1 MIWCNIIWYNMTP
14 SVCSSC
20 QTVGV
25 TDAAFWKDTLWQA
38 RPNTL
43 LSSISANFIS
53 LIQFRLFPLHS
64 TTIRYSSNFCLSFLQ
79 FFVNPGIESK
89 VQYNQELAKQ
99 FCWCLSLKSAVL
111 QQSWSIAQID
121 LCTILVL
128 TQLCKD
134 FQLDK
139 LPPNFGEM
147 IERMETWKQPQPFA
161 IFLVPYDADFWP
173 NLSAFERKVR
183 IVPLAVASTCL
194 QLNCAEDL
202 CPHLLLIY

>member
-1 MIWCNIIWYNMTP
+1 MQYIMIWYNAVGLLFLTDRRSHRSTP
-14 SVCSSC
+14 LKKYFMASM
-20 QTVGV
+20 
-25 TDAAFWKDTLWQA
+25 A

-89 VQYNQELAKQ
+89 VQYNQELANQ
-99 FCWCLSLKSAVL
+99 FCWCLPLKSAVL

-147 IERMETWKQPQPFA
+147 IERMEMLKQPQPFA
-161 IFLVPYDADFWP
+161 IFLAP
-173 NLSAFERKVR
+173 
-183 IVPLAVASTCL
+183 
-194 QLNCAEDL
+194 
-202 CPHLLLIY
+202 

>member
-1 MIWCNIIWYNMTP
+1 MIRYNTIWYNIMP
-14 SVCSSC
+14 FL
-20 QTVGV
+20 
-25 TDAAFWKDTLWQA
+25 TDSRSHRSTLLKNSLWQA

-79 FFVNPGIESK
+79 FFVNTGIESK
-89 VQYNQELAKQ
+89 VQYAQELAMQ
-99 FCWCLSLKSAVL
+99 FCWCLPLKSAVL

-147 IERMETWKQPQPFA
+147 IERMEMLKQPQPFA
-161 IFLVPYDADFWP
+161 ISLVP
-173 NLSAFERKVR
+173 
-183 IVPLAVASTCL
+183 
-194 QLNCAEDL
+194 
-202 CPHLLLIY
+202 

>member
-1 MIWCNIIWYNMTP
+1 MIWYNAIGLLFLTY
-14 SVCSSC
+14 SSR
-20 QTVGV
+20 VRE
-25 TDAAFWKDTLWQA
+25 APFWKNTLWQA

-79 FFVNPGIESK
+79 FFEIESK
-89 VQYNQELAKQ
+89 VQYTQELAKQ
-99 FCWCLSLKSAVL
+99 FCRGVPLKSAVL

-134 FQLDK
+134 SQLDK
-139 LPPNFGEM
+139 VPPNFGEM
-147 IERMETWKQPQPFA
+147 IERMETWKQHRPFA

-194 QLNCAEDL
+194 QLNCAEDQCL
-202 CPHLLLIY
+202 HLLLIY